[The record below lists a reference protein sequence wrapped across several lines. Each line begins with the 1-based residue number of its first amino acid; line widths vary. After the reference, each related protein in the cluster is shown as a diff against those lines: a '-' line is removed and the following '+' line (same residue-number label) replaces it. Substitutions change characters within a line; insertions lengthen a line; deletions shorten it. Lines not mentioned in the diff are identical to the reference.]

1 MKVLVTGG
9 AGYIG
14 SHAVRALVRR
24 GHQVRIY
31 DNLSTGHRFLAGS
44 NELVVA
50 DLSDAAK
57 LAAAL
62 PGCDAVMH
70 FAASCYVGDSVRDPR
85 AYFRNNVESGLTF
98 LNCVLDAGIRTFI
111 QSSTCAT
118 YGLPAVVPIRE
129 ETPRQ
134 PVNPYGSSK
143 LFFENALEAYATAY
157 GLRFVAFRYFNAS
170 GADESGEIGEL
181 HDPETHLIPRALQAA
196 TGVIPELE
204 IFGTDYPTPDGTC
217 IRDYIHVNDLAEA
230 HALGLEYLAA
240 GGASTAV
247 NLGTGAG
254 NSVNEVLAACERI
267 SGRRIQRKVGPR
279 RAGDPPSLVA
289 DASKALKVLKWKAAR
304 GLNEIVATAWKWH
317 QKAMQSNAPV
327 AGGDHGVRP

>member
-14 SHAVRALVRR
+14 SHAVRVLERR
-24 GHQVRIY
+24 GHTVRIY
-31 DNLSTGHRFLAGS
+31 DNLSTGHRFLAGRT
-44 NELVVA
+44 ELVVGE
-50 DLSDAAK
+50 LSDAAAV
-57 LAAAL
+57 AAAL
-62 PGCDAVMH
+62 RGCDAVMH
-70 FAASCYVGDSVRDPR
+70 FAASCYVGDSVKNPR
-85 AYFRNNVESGLTF
+85 WYFRNNVETGLTL
-98 LNCVLDAGIRTFI
+98 LNAVVDAGIRTFI
-111 QSSTCAT
+111 QSSTAAT
-118 YGLPAVVPIRE
+118 YGLPGVSPIPE

-143 LFFENALEAYATAY
+143 LFVENALEAYATAY
-157 GLRFVAFRYFNAS
+157 GLRYVAFRYFNAS
-170 GADESGEIGEL
+170 GADESGEIGEV
-181 HDPETHLIPRALQAA
+181 HDPETHLIPRVLQAA

-240 GGASTAV
+240 GGASTAL

-254 NSVNEVLAACERI
+254 NSVNEVITACERI
-267 SGRRIQRKVGPR
+267 SGRKVPRRVGPR

-289 DASKALKVLKWKAAR
+289 DARKAQKTLKWKAAR
-304 GLNEIVATAWKWH
+304 GLEEIVATAWKWH
-317 QKAMQSNAPV
+317 EKAEAQKLLS
-327 AGGDHGVRP
+327 R